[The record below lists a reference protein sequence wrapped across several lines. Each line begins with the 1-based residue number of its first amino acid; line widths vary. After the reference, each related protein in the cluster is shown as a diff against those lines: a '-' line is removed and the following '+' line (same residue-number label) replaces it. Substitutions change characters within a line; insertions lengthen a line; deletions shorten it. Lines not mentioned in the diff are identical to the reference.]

1 MNRYMVR
8 EIHAELL
15 ECPELPERLVRE
27 AYEDMAR
34 IHGWLG
40 DTSALIRAI
49 RSHPVAVRRILDVG
63 CGAGL
68 VLQEVGQKRGV
79 EVVGVDI
86 RPPLSI
92 AAPVPIVRAD
102 AVRDP
107 LPCADVA
114 FSMCLCHHLDERE
127 LELLFRNVGR
137 YCDRFICLDL
147 VRHPLPLAL
156 FRAFVAPLICA
167 IDAVDGQRSIHRA
180 YTPAEMRHIV
190 RRARAGSQSAFSMS
204 VAPFYVRQ
212 VLDITYRR

>member
-15 ECPELPERLVRE
+15 ECPELPERFVKE

-34 IHGWLG
+34 IHDWLG

-49 RSHPVAVRRILDVG
+49 RRNPVAVRRILDVG
-63 CGAGL
+63 CGTGL
-68 VLQEVGQKRGV
+68 VLQQVGRKLGV

-86 RPPLSI
+86 RPHPSI
-92 AAPVPIVRAD
+92 SAPVPILRAD

-114 FSMCLCHHLDERE
+114 FSTCLCHHFDEGE

-137 YCDRFICLDL
+137 YCGRFICLDL

-156 FRAFVAPLICA
+156 FRTFVAPLICA

-180 YTPAEMRHIV
+180 YTPEEMRRIV
-190 RRARAGSQSAFSMS
+190 GRAVTGTGSAFSVS

-212 VLDITYRR
+212 VVDITY